1 MTAKI
6 GSTPTQTH
14 KKMSDSKKKA
24 EAPKKVEVKKPE
36 APKKVEAKKP
46 ETLKPKPKAKAKTLG
61 ELKKE
66 FAAARKAHPEQ
77 DDAIRAEYLKHKA
90 ILQGK

>member
-1 MTAKI
+1 MR
-6 GSTPTQTH
+6 
-14 KKMSDSKKKA
+14 DSKKKA
-24 EAPKKVEVKKPE
+24 EAPKKVEAKKPE
-36 APKKVEAKKP
+36 ALKPKPKV
-46 ETLKPKPKAKAKTLG
+46 ETLKPKTLG
-61 ELKKE
+61 GLKKE

>member
-1 MTAKI
+1 MR
-6 GSTPTQTH
+6 
-14 KKMSDSKKKA
+14 DSKKKA
-24 EAPKKVEVKKPE
+24 EAPKKVEAKKPE
-36 APKKVEAKKP
+36 A
-46 ETLKPKPKAKAKTLG
+46 LKPKPKPMTLG

>member
-1 MTAKI
+1 MTEKI
-6 GSTPTQTH
+6 GLTPTQTH

-24 EAPKKVEVKKPE
+24 EAPKKVEAKKPE
-36 APKKVEAKKP
+36 A
-46 ETLKPKPKAKAKTLG
+46 LKPKPKPKTLG

>member
-6 GSTPTQTH
+6 GSIPTQTH
-14 KKMSDSKKKA
+14 KKMSNFKKKA
-24 EAPKKVEVKKPE
+24 EAPKKVEV
-36 APKKVEAKKP
+36 KKP

>member
-1 MTAKI
+1 MR
-6 GSTPTQTH
+6 
-14 KKMSDSKKKA
+14 DSKKKA
-24 EAPKKVEVKKPE
+24 EAPKKVEAKKPE
-36 APKKVEAKKP
+36 A
-46 ETLKPKPKAKAKTLG
+46 LKPKTLG

-66 FAAARKAHPEQ
+66 FAAARKAHPEK

>member
-1 MTAKI
+1 
-6 GSTPTQTH
+6 
-14 KKMSDSKKKA
+14 MSNSKKKV
-24 EAPKKVEVKKPE
+24 ETPKKAE

-46 ETLKPKPKAKAKTLG
+46 EPKTKTLG

-77 DDAIRAEYLKHKA
+77 GDAIRAEYLKHKA

>member
-1 MTAKI
+1 MTEKI
-6 GSTPTQTH
+6 GLTPTQTH

-24 EAPKKVEVKKPE
+24 EAPKKVEAKKPE
-36 APKKVEAKKP
+36 A
-46 ETLKPKPKAKAKTLG
+46 LKPKPKPKPKTLG

>member
-1 MTAKI
+1 MR
-6 GSTPTQTH
+6 
-14 KKMSDSKKKA
+14 DSKKKA
-24 EAPKKVEVKKPE
+24 EAPKKVEAKKPE
-36 APKKVEAKKP
+36 A
-46 ETLKPKPKAKAKTLG
+46 LKPKPEAKAKTLG

>member
-1 MTAKI
+1 MVKI

-14 KKMSDSKKKA
+14 KKMRDSKKKA
-24 EAPKKVEVKKPE
+24 EAPKKVEAKKPE
-36 APKKVEAKKP
+36 A
-46 ETLKPKPKAKAKTLG
+46 LKPKPKTLG

>member
-1 MTAKI
+1 
-6 GSTPTQTH
+6 
-14 KKMSDSKKKA
+14 MSNFKKKA
-24 EAPKKVEVKKPE
+24 E

-46 ETLKPKPKAKAKTLG
+46 EALKPKPKVETLKPKPKVETLKPKTLG

>member
-1 MTAKI
+1 MVKI

-14 KKMSDSKKKA
+14 KKMSDYKKKA

-36 APKKVEAKKP
+36 A
-46 ETLKPKPKAKAKTLG
+46 LKPKPEAKAKTLG

>member
-1 MTAKI
+1 
-6 GSTPTQTH
+6 
-14 KKMSDSKKKA
+14 MSDSKKKA
-24 EAPKKVEVKKPE
+24 EAPKKVE
-36 APKKVEAKKP
+36 AKKP
-46 ETLKPKPKAKAKTLG
+46 ETLKPKAKAKTLG

>member
-1 MTAKI
+1 
-6 GSTPTQTH
+6 
-14 KKMSDSKKKA
+14 MSDSKKKA
-24 EAPKKVEVKKPE
+24 EAPKK
-36 APKKVEAKKP
+36 AEAKKP
-46 ETLKPKPKAKAKTLG
+46 EALKPKPQAKAKAKTLG

>member
-1 MTAKI
+1 MVKI

-14 KKMSDSKKKA
+14 KKMRDSKKKA
-24 EAPKKVEVKKPE
+24 EAPKKVEAKKPE
-36 APKKVEAKKP
+36 A
-46 ETLKPKPKAKAKTLG
+46 LKPKPKPKTLG

-66 FAAARKAHPEQ
+66 FVAARKAHPEQ

>member
-1 MTAKI
+1 MR
-6 GSTPTQTH
+6 
-14 KKMSDSKKKA
+14 DSKKKA
-24 EAPKKVEVKKPE
+24 EAPKKVEAKKPE
-36 APKKVEAKKP
+36 A
-46 ETLKPKPKAKAKTLG
+46 LKPKPKPKTLG

-90 ILQGK
+90 ILQGKYSRCKPRLSH

>member
-1 MTAKI
+1 MVKI

-14 KKMSDSKKKA
+14 KKMRDSKKKA
-24 EAPKKVEVKKPE
+24 EAPKKVE
-36 APKKVEAKKP
+36 AKKR
-46 ETLKPKPKAKAKTLG
+46 EALKPKTKTLG

>member
-24 EAPKKVEVKKPE
+24 EAPKKVEAKKPE
-36 APKKVEAKKP
+36 A
-46 ETLKPKPKAKAKTLG
+46 LKPKPKAKTLG

-90 ILQGK
+90 VLQGK

>member
-1 MTAKI
+1 
-6 GSTPTQTH
+6 
-14 KKMSDSKKKA
+14 MSNFKKKA
-24 EAPKKVEVKKPE
+24 E

-46 ETLKPKPKAKAKTLG
+46 EALKPEPKVKTLG

>member
-1 MTAKI
+1 MVKI

-14 KKMSDSKKKA
+14 KKMRDSKKKA
-24 EAPKKVEVKKPE
+24 EAPKKVEAKKPE
-36 APKKVEAKKP
+36 A
-46 ETLKPKPKAKAKTLG
+46 LKPKPKPKAEAKTLG

>member
-1 MTAKI
+1 
-6 GSTPTQTH
+6 
-14 KKMSDSKKKA
+14 MSDSKKKA

-36 APKKVEAKKP
+36 
-46 ETLKPKPKAKAKTLG
+46 TLKPKPKAKTLG

-77 DDAIRAEYLKHKA
+77 DDAIRTEYLKHKA

>member
-1 MTAKI
+1 
-6 GSTPTQTH
+6 
-14 KKMSDSKKKA
+14 MSNFKKKA
-24 EAPKKVEVKKPE
+24 E

-46 ETLKPKPKAKAKTLG
+46 EALKPKPKVETLKPKPKVETLKPKTLG

-77 DDAIRAEYLKHKA
+77 DDAIRTEYLKHKA

>member
-1 MTAKI
+1 
-6 GSTPTQTH
+6 
-14 KKMSDSKKKA
+14 MSDSKKKVETPKRV
-24 EAPKKVEVKKPE
+24 EAS
-36 APKKVEAKKP
+36 KKVEAKKA
-46 ETLKPKPKAKAKTLG
+46 EALKPKPKAKTLG

-66 FAAARKAHPEQ
+66 FVAARKAHPEQ

>member
-1 MTAKI
+1 MR
-6 GSTPTQTH
+6 
-14 KKMSDSKKKA
+14 DSKKKA
-24 EAPKKVEVKKPE
+24 EAPKKVEAKKPE
-36 APKKVEAKKP
+36 A
-46 ETLKPKPKAKAKTLG
+46 LKPKPKTKTLG